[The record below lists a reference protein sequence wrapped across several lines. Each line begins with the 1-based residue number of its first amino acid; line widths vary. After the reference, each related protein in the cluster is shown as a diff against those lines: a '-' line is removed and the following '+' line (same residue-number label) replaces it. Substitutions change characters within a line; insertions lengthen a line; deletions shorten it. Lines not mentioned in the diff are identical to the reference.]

1 MVFKK
6 KNKEWLKGLTEE
18 QINKTFMRVKIDG
31 RRIRKICEIEKQTFR
46 VLPKEE
52 IVKRAIDHFYLYF
65 LKQSSRIRIKFEDY
79 PIEEKNRIIEEQ
91 IKRILTEFDKK
102 LKQF

>member
-6 KNKEWLKGLTEE
+6 KNKEWLKGLTDEE
-18 QINKTFMRVKIDG
+18 TNKTFMNVRIDG
-31 RRIRKICEIEKQTFR
+31 RRIRKIDIIEKETFH
-46 VLPKEE
+46 VLKKGE

-65 LKQSSRIRIKFEDY
+65 LKQSSRVKIKFEDY
-79 PIEEKNRIIEEQ
+79 PIEEKSRIIEEN
-91 IKRILTEFDKK
+91 IKKILENFDKK